1 LFLGNM
7 GFIKVVKN
15 KAYFKRFKVKFRR
28 RREAKTDY
36 YARKRLIT
44 QEKNKYK
51 TPKYRLVVRRTNQD
65 VICQIFSSDL
75 NHDVCLASAYS
86 HELRR
91 YGIQHGLTN
100 WAAFYCVGLL
110 LARRVNKKFN
120 LEYEGNKEIT
130 GEDYHVEPEE
140 NMNAPFKALLDVGLV
155 RTTTGARVFGA
166 LKGACDGGID
176 VPHNDRRFP
185 GSKREGEEYRGD
197 PEVTKKYV
205 FGGHV
210 ADYMRHLQDEN
221 EELYN
226 RQFKRLVDGGVGPD
240 DLEELYKKAHAAIR
254 KDPELKRDGTEKGY
268 FCEKRS
274 KAKNAEFEFPA
285 KRFNLAKT
293 SIEQKKARIRQKL
306 TAKGIV
312 SLKGFVWPPV
322 AAPADAAAPAG
333 DAPAAEEE

>member
-1 LFLGNM
+1 M

-44 QEKNKYK
+44 QDKNKYK
-51 TPKYRLVVRRTNQD
+51 TPKYRFVVRRTNQD
-65 VICQIFSSDL
+65 IVCQIFSSDL
-75 NHDVCLASAYS
+75 NHDVCLASAYA

-91 YGIQHGLTN
+91 YGIEYGLTN

-110 LARRVNKKFN
+110 LARRVNQKFN
-120 LEYEGNKEIT
+120 LEYKGNTEIT
-130 GEDYHVEPEE
+130 GEDYHVEPEPE
-140 NMNAPFKALLDVGLV
+140 MNAPFKALLDVGLV

-185 GSKREGEEYRGD
+185 GSKREGEEFKGE
-197 PEVTKKYV
+197 PEIVKKYIY
-205 FGGHV
+205 GGHV
-210 ADYMRHLQDEN
+210 GEYMRHLQEEN

-226 RQFKRLVDGGVGPD
+226 RQFKRYIDAGLGPD
-240 DLEELYKKAHAAIR
+240 GLENLYKKTHAAIR
-254 KDPELKRDGTEKGY
+254 ANPDMARAPTEKGF

-274 KAKNAEFEFPA
+274 KPKDPKFKFPK
-285 KRFNLAKT
+285 KRWNKSKA
-293 SIEQKKARIRQKL
+293 SVEQRKARVRQKL
-306 TAKGIV
+306 TSKGVV

-322 AAPADAAAPAG
+322 AAPEAAAGDAAAEQVE
-333 DAPAAEEE
+333 AES